1 MKEQNID
8 RKLEKW
14 CKKQAKKL
22 QKQQA
27 KPTEISTSIK
37 FMSPISNA
45 TANLSQ
51 NSPLQSKKAQRK
63 YLGQLLSDCLTK
75 QHIKHLDKPALK
87 KQLKLA
93 KAHFMAANDANLLS
107 SAIIKH
113 LSPSPTGRSF
123 ALRPYKKSP
132 CGGCPALKGRLCKC
146 ALKAMQKRQAS

>member
-1 MKEQNID
+1 MKKPNID
-8 RKLEKW
+8 KKLEKW

-27 KPTEISTSIK
+27 KSTEISTSMK
-37 FMSPISNA
+37 FMSPVSNA
-45 TANLSQ
+45 TANL
-51 NSPLQSKKAQRK
+51 NPNTRLQSKKAQRK
-63 YLGQLLSDCLTK
+63 YLSQLLSDHLTK

-93 KAHFMAANDANLLS
+93 KAQFIAANDASFLS
-107 SAIIKH
+107 SAVIKR

-132 CGGCPALKGRLCKC
+132 CSGCPALKGRLCKC